1 MYHVILVY
9 FIKFWVDPMTQKMW
23 DLHDL
28 EVPGVLIIWMNW
40 NKRNV
45 LPTYSIH
52 FSDHIHVLKYYLT
65 LLWLR
70 GVSEYMIYVLLCMMV
85 GAHRYSA
92 SQKSQDNNLHAL
104 DSVNQLQTNRETNLD
119 VTVFF
124 SIRRKEWFSFGAM
137 TIDLLW
143 NLLNFIGIIKRI
155 ANTTYK
161 RSQ

>member
-1 MYHVILVY
+1 MSPFTSAASINSHMIVQWIAMFDLKG
-9 FIKFWVDPMTQKMW
+9 IKSTSID
-23 DLHDL
+23 DL

-52 FSDHIHVLKYYLT
+52 FSDDIHVLKYYLT

-85 GAHRYSA
+85 GSHRYSA

-143 NLLNFIGIIKRI
+143 NLLKLHWDH
-155 ANTTYK
+155 
-161 RSQ
+161 